1 MNSEKRNIG
10 TDKLRV
16 SIYARKSAPDER
28 DTSIETQIANCR
40 DFLNNYPF
48 LQEYIV
54 YQEDDASGMF
64 TNRTE
69 YQKMLNLA
77 KSGGID
83 VIVVMKLDRLNRN
96 YANGETAI
104 KLLNSYGCFV
114 IAGDMKNPETPVDE
128 FTRGILMLQ
137 NQYIVRLIASDTMRV
152 EMNNVKNG
160 LSAGGVAPYGYTVIN
175 KRYYINEDEAPA
187 IRVIFDKISKG
198 ESYSQVIG
206 ELNRLGYTT
215 RSGQQFSYTT
225 LNAMLKNEKYCGIYV
240 YNRKDGKKKKNRV
253 LIENFDEVRNETAIP
268 PIIDR
273 KKFDKVQKILK
284 QRITAPVSSVNSPFI
299 LTGLIFCK
307 QCGSSMCGVSQISG
321 RDKKKYRTYACQNHR
336 VKHCST
342 KPINADYLETAVKSI
357 ITESVNDYLLQSPIK
372 NNVLTDIQK
381 ELKENISIMS
391 KNKKDIDLKI
401 NNLIDRISKSSNSTL
416 ISRYESSIEADTA
429 KQKAL
434 QQNIEQ
440 TEKKVLSIEALKT
453 NNFSDML
460 TIDDLFPTI
469 EESRRLVR
477 LFIKKIEFDESSGDI
492 DISFNV

>member
-1 MNSEKRNIG
+1 
-10 TDKLRV
+10 
-16 SIYARKSAPDER
+16 
-28 DTSIETQIANCR
+28 
-40 DFLNNYPF
+40 
-48 LQEYIV
+48 
-54 YQEDDASGMF
+54 MF

-284 QRITAPVSSVNSPFI
+284 QRVTMPVSNLNSPFI

-307 QCGSSMCGVSQISG
+307 QCGSSMSGVS
-321 RDKKKYRTYACQNHR
+321 
-336 VKHCST
+336 
-342 KPINADYLETAVKSI
+342 
-357 ITESVNDYLLQSPIK
+357 
-372 NNVLTDIQK
+372 
-381 ELKENISIMS
+381 
-391 KNKKDIDLKI
+391 
-401 NNLIDRISKSSNSTL
+401 
-416 ISRYESSIEADTA
+416 
-429 KQKAL
+429 
-434 QQNIEQ
+434 
-440 TEKKVLSIEALKT
+440 
-453 NNFSDML
+453 
-460 TIDDLFPTI
+460 
-469 EESRRLVR
+469 
-477 LFIKKIEFDESSGDI
+477 
-492 DISFNV
+492 

>member
-1 MNSEKRNIG
+1 MKSAKQNIG

-16 SIYARKSAPDER
+16 SIYARKSATDER
-28 DTSIETQIANCR
+28 DTSLETQIANCR
-40 DFLNNYPF
+40 EFLNDYPF

-54 YQEDDASGMF
+54 YQEDDVSGMF
-64 TNRTE
+64 TDRTE

-77 KSGGID
+77 KSGGVD

-160 LSAGGVAPYGYTVIN
+160 LSAGGVAPYGYTTIN

-198 ESYSQVIG
+198 ESYSQVIT
-206 ELNRLGYTT
+206 ELNRLSYTT
-215 RSGQQFSYTT
+215 RNGQQFSYTT

-284 QRITAPVSSVNSPFI
+284 QRVTMPVSNLNSPFI

-307 QCGSSMCGVSQISG
+307 QCGSSMSGVSQTGG
-321 RDKKKYRTYACQNHR
+321 RSKQKYRTYACPNHR
-336 VKHCST
+336 EKNRQTLLYKTHKCRLSRNGC
-342 KPINADYLETAVKSI
+342 KIDYNRKRE
-357 ITESVNDYLLQSPIK
+357 
-372 NNVLTDIQK
+372 
-381 ELKENISIMS
+381 
-391 KNKKDIDLKI
+391 
-401 NNLIDRISKSSNSTL
+401 
-416 ISRYESSIEADTA
+416 
-429 KQKAL
+429 
-434 QQNIEQ
+434 
-440 TEKKVLSIEALKT
+440 
-453 NNFSDML
+453 
-460 TIDDLFPTI
+460 
-469 EESRRLVR
+469 
-477 LFIKKIEFDESSGDI
+477 
-492 DISFNV
+492 